1 MGQSLPILI
10 AGGGIGGLAAA
21 CALGQDGQRVVV
33 LEQADTFSEIG
44 AGIQLGPNIFR
55 MFDCLGLTPA
65 VNKVA
70 FFPTGLA
77 MNDVRSGEPVVRV
90 PLGQSVR
97 AAYGF
102 PYGVIYRADLHQV
115 FLAACKALPKVSLR
129 TRARLESF
137 EQGIDAVTVTLAD
150 GKRIEGSALIGA
162 DGLWSRVR
170 EAVVGDGKPRVSGHI
185 AYRAVLKRADVP
197 AHLWS
202 DDVLLWGGEKT
213 HLVHY
218 PLRRGELFNLVAV
231 FHSDK
236 YDEGWNTFG
245 DPGELRTRF
254 RYAAKP
260 VKELLER
267 IETWKMWVLCDRE
280 PVKVWSDRRVT
291 LLGDAA
297 HPMLQYLAQ
306 GAGQAIE
313 DAVVLRQALRFTRG
327 DITRAFRKYQQARY
341 LRTGRVQLTA
351 RFYGDIY
358 HASGVQRDLRNQL
371 FRSGSEAAGF
381 AGLQWMYRGID
392 PDTVI
397 AREAWSASPS
407 RHATWRSTESS
418 TWWWW
423 AAARPALPPASARR
437 GTVPARCWWSATVF
451 SAAWGPPAA

>member
-1 MGQSLPILI
+1 MREVLSFVV

-21 CALGQDGQRVVV
+21 CVLGRQGHQVTV
-33 LEQADTFSEIG
+33 LEQSAAFGEIG

-55 MFDCLGLTPA
+55 MFELLGLTQA
-65 VNKVA
+65 INEVA
-70 FFPTGLA
+70 FFPPGLG
-77 MNDVRSGEPVVRV
+77 MNDVRTGEKVVRV
-90 PLGQSVR
+90 PLGDAAI
-97 AAYGF
+97 AAYGY
-102 PYGVIYRADLHQV
+102 PYGVIYRVDIHNV
-115 FLAACKALPKVSLR
+115 FLEACRKLSNVTLRTACKVEGYAQD
-129 TRARLESF
+129 A
-137 EQGIDAVTVTLAD
+137 QGVTVRLAGGETLRAD
-150 GKRIEGSALIGA
+150 ALIGA

-185 AYRAVLKRADVP
+185 AYRAVLKREEVP

-231 FHSDK
+231 FHSNK

-245 DPGELRTRF
+245 DTAELNERF
-254 RYAAKP
+254 AQAVPQVR
-260 VKELLER
+260 ELLGK

-280 PVKVWSDRRVT
+280 PVKNWTDGRVT

-313 DAVVLRQALRFTRG
+313 DAVVLGEALKHTRN
-327 DITRAFRKYQQARY
+327 DVSAAFQKYQQARY

-358 HASGVQRDLRNQL
+358 HACGVARELRNRMFQGGQE
-371 FRSGSEAAGF
+371 SAGF
-381 AGLQWMYRGID
+381 AGLQWMYQGLELDKLFDR
-392 PDTVI
+392 
-397 AREAWSASPS
+397 
-407 RHATWRSTESS
+407 
-418 TWWWW
+418 
-423 AAARPALPPASARR
+423 
-437 GTVPARCWWSATVF
+437 
-451 SAAWGPPAA
+451 